1 MGRGDQEEDEEDV
14 YRYAGILAP
23 AGPAGN
29 NEQAKGQLCGS
40 SAECGTNCYG
50 CCSVSRCIAEKGNR
64 GPPGVPGEQGNKG
77 MLGFPGMEGLPGP
90 KGLKGDTGPQGARGP
105 KGDQGTPGPPG
116 PEGPRGFPGPPG

>member
-1 MGRGDQEEDEEDV
+1 MYFQEKYFGVSERTSRQAQRSDVFKFEVDRGYDNYFGSNARGDQEEDEEDV

-40 SAECGTNCYG
+40 SAECGTNCHG

-64 GPPGVPGEQGNKG
+64 
-77 MLGFPGMEGLPGP
+77 
-90 KGLKGDTGPQGARGP
+90 
-105 KGDQGTPGPPG
+105 
-116 PEGPRGFPGPPG
+116 